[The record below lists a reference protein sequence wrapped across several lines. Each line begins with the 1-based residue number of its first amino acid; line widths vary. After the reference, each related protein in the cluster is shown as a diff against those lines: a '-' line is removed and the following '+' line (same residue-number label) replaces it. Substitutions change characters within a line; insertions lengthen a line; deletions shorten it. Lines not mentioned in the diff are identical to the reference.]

1 MRGTLATKNINR
13 RRKTRK
19 LLETGASAYGDAG
32 AYRESGTRVPTR
44 WVKMIAGVFLLPVAA
59 VFTETFFG
67 CFSRET
73 LRHSFWRTEEFI
85 FFSLGA
91 AIWLAMFFA
100 FPRPIRIYVFGH
112 ELTHAVWVWLMGGR
126 VSKFKVGADGGHI
139 ITDTHNFWI
148 ALAPYFYPIYSMLL
162 LAVYGALSL
171 WMDLAPYN
179 HWFFALLGVTWCF
192 HITFTVW
199 MIPKGQTDLTYHGTF
214 FSLVVIYLMN
224 LAVLALM
231 LIVASS
237 HTTFLSFGRELLA
250 NAADLAAWM
259 TQVVRAVWS

>member
-1 MRGTLATKNINR
+1 LAKKPVNR

-19 LLETGASAYGDAG
+19 LLEAG
-32 AYRESGTRVPTR
+32 ATDYAEAAYYEDRSARIPTR
-44 WVKMIAGVFLLPVAA
+44 WVKSIAGVFLLPLAI

-73 LRHSFWRTEEFI
+73 LRHSFWRTDEFM
-85 FFSLGA
+85 FFTLGA

-100 FPRPIRIYVFGH
+100 FPRPVRIYVFGH
-112 ELTHAVWVWLMGGR
+112 ELTHAVWVWMMGGR
-126 VSKFKVGADGGHI
+126 VSKFKVGAEGGHI

-171 WMDLAPYN
+171 WTNLAPYN
-179 HWFFALLGVTWCF
+179 QWFFALLGVTWCF
-192 HITFTVW
+192 HITFTLW

-214 FSLVVIYLMN
+214 FSLVIIYLMN
-224 LAVLALM
+224 LVVLALM
-231 LIVASS
+231 LIIASNHVS
-237 HTTFLSFGRELLA
+237 FLGFGRELLL
-250 NAADLAAWM
+250 NAADFAEWTTRTVRM
-259 TQVVRAVWS
+259 ITQ